1 MHARGFV
8 HCDLKA
14 KHFLMFKGEW
24 KLVDFDNA
32 QPDGAS
38 HAACCTL
45 QYAAPEVVVARRNGA
60 PLVASAAIDVWA
72 MAIILCHLFS
82 GRPLHGDDELDGLE
96 ERLATRPAD
105 VASALERAAGLSDPQ
120 RRLLHEMVAVAP
132 NERRGLREVLSKSF
146 FRAGEDTEQAKH
158 VEVLALFSS
167 PTKWGGSSS
176 GEEHAQSAV
185 LVGPRPAT
193 TGS

>member
-1 MHARGFV
+1 
-8 HCDLKA
+8 
-14 KHFLMFKGEW
+14 MFKGEW

-32 QPDGAS
+32 QLDGAS

-45 QYAAPEVVVARRNGA
+45 RYAAPEVVVARRAGA
-60 PLVASAAIDVWA
+60 SLVASAAIDVWA

-132 NERRGLREVLSKSF
+132 AERRGAARPA
-146 FRAGEDTEQAKH
+146 RGAEQ
-158 VEVLALFSS
+158 FS
-167 PTKWGGSSS
+167 
-176 GEEHAQSAV
+176 QVCVV
-185 LVGPRPAT
+185 LVRSLKHPRKKNA
-193 TGS
+193 